1 MYLVENIADVS
12 YTDKKKRKRGKR
24 SAYGWDVFNNRAL
37 EQGYKRRIG
46 KLEFDSEE
54 YKKQMENP
62 EGPIEAKPENVEK
75 MSEELEREMERRKKF
90 SRRRPYYED
99 MDISFINERNRVYNA
114 KLQRHFKDQAQELK
128 GNLERGT
135 AL

>member
-1 MYLVENIADVS
+1 MYLTQNIADV
-12 YTDKKKRKRGKR
+12 THVERKKRKRGKR
-24 SAYGWDVFNNRAL
+24 SAYGWDVFNSKAL
-37 EQGYKRRIG
+37 EQGYKRRTG
-46 KLEFDSEE
+46 KLEFNPEE

-62 EGPIEAKPENVEK
+62 ENLEVNAENVEK

-114 KLQRHFKDQAQELK
+114 KLQRHFKEQAQELK